1 VEPVRNIFA
10 ALFLASVGMLMHP
23 AFLWHHLDVL
33 LASLLLLF
41 FGKAVL
47 VATVVRLFG
56 YSPNVALI
64 VGVALAQIGEFS
76 FVLLAR
82 AKSLGLVPR
91 TLYAPPPPR
100 HRHRKATASK

>member
-1 VEPVRNIFA
+1 VRNIFA

-23 AFLWHHLDVL
+23 AFLWHHLGVL

-47 VATVVRLFG
+47 VVIVVRLFG
-56 YSPNVALI
+56 YSTNVALI

-91 TLYAPPPPR
+91 TLYARLPP
-100 HRHRKATASK
+100 ATVSYG